1 MAEPEGAKV
10 VNIVTRVLNAA
21 WVRPFLFLIFI
32 VVLWDLTIRVFRIPA
47 YQIPSPGDV
56 VAVLKTEWPELLRQS
71 WPTTYATICGFLLS
85 ALFGIPVAMLIAG
98 SKTVESYV
106 YPLLVFSQSVPK
118 IAIAP
123 LFVVWFGFGI
133 IPKVISAF
141 LLGFFPVVVSAVQ
154 GFKSVDPDMVDLA
167 RAMQG
172 SRFQVFRAVNL
183 PHAMPAIF
191 AGLKVSVT
199 LAVVGAVV
207 GEFVGSN
214 SGIGYVMQRSIGT
227 FDLPTMFA
235 ALVIL
240 ALLGVILF
248 WIVDRIERLVIPW
261 HVSQREESFSR
272 REGYQC
278 NRHCESEAT
287 KQSSFLVAAKLD
299 CFASLAMTKRKQG
312 RRHMMKWILAAAAML
327 AFTAQA
333 VGRRQGRADAELVC
347 LWRARA
353 VLLRQGQ
360 GHLCRRRHRSRNPGR
375 PRLGRDHAGRG
386 RQDRRFRLCRRAHHD
401 ARGDQGRARRRHR
414 RAAADQPD
422 VGDGLCRE
430 EHQEARGHQGQDG
443 GDHAGRIP

>member
-1 MAEPEGAKV
+1 VAEFRSLGSVSKA
-10 VNIVTRVLNAA
+10 LNAV
-21 WVRPFLFLIFI
+21 WIRPFLFLIFI
-32 VVLWDLTIRVFRIPA
+32 VVAWDLTIRLFKIPP
-47 YQIPSPGDV
+47 YQIPAPGDV
-56 VAVLKTEWPELLRQS
+56 VVVLWQDWPELMAQA

-85 ALFGIPVAMLIAG
+85 AVFGIPVAMLIAG

-172 SRFQVFRAVNL
+172 SRSNVFLAVNL

-191 AGLKVSVT
+191 SGLKVSVT

-214 SGIGYVMQRSIGT
+214 SGIGYVLQRSIGT

-248 WIVDRIERLVIPW
+248 WIVDRIEKLVIPW
-261 HVSQREESFSR
+261 HVSQREEILF
-272 REGYQC
+272 
-278 NRHCESEAT
+278 
-287 KQSSFLVAAKLD
+287 AA
-299 CFASLAMTKRKQG
+299 
-312 RRHMMKWILAAAAML
+312 
-327 AFTAQA
+327 
-333 VGRRQGRADAELVC
+333 
-347 LWRARA
+347 
-353 VLLRQGQ
+353 
-360 GHLCRRRHRSRNPGR
+360 
-375 PRLGRDHAGRG
+375 
-386 RQDRRFRLCRRAHHD
+386 
-401 ARGDQGRARRRHR
+401 
-414 RAAADQPD
+414 
-422 VGDGLCRE
+422 
-430 EHQEARGHQGQDG
+430 
-443 GDHAGRIP
+443 